1 MRERFTRRRFLS
13 AVGAGATYLAL
24 TNVVGCDRSE
34 RVPRAKPPKEGVPS
48 TPKVSPLP
56 NPSPKPQE
64 GVGAFHSRPDLSPPA
79 ITVTTQPQ
87 SQALGYVFVAPNK
100 GGAGQ
105 GGPMIV
111 DNYGEVVWFHP
122 RHGTLDLMAQTYRG
136 ERVLTWVEAPGQYV
150 IFDDSYREIA
160 RFRAGKGYR
169 GDHHEVLITPRD
181 TALIT
186 IFNPVRRDLTPL
198 GYPRE
203 SIVWQG
209 IVQELDIE
217 TGEVLFEWHSL
228 EHVGLDET
236 YAKPSEDSYPGLD
249 HFHIN
254 SIDVDHDD
262 NLLVSARKTFA
273 VYKIDRKTG
282 EVIWRL
288 GGKKSDFEMREGARF
303 AYQHDARRLPDGTIS
318 IFDNG
323 NTVFKNGLPRAVEE
337 SRGIVL
343 GLDEDKMVATLER
356 EYTHPDKLYS
366 DAGGNMQV
374 LPNHNVFIGWGRANV
389 FSEFSHDGKL
399 LFSASFPPSFSVM
412 DGTYRAFR
420 FPWSGHPTDR
430 PAVVAERASEE
441 EVRVYASWN
450 GATEVESWEVLAGP
464 HPDQVE
470 PLGSVPRNG
479 FETAMTVQT
488 PHPYVAVRAKD
499 NSGRVLDT
507 TAPMKL

>member
-1 MRERFTRRRFLS
+1 
-13 AVGAGATYLAL
+13 
-24 TNVVGCDRSE
+24 
-34 RVPRAKPPKEGVPS
+34 
-48 TPKVSPLP
+48 
-56 NPSPKPQE
+56 
-64 GVGAFHSRPDLSPPA
+64 
-79 ITVTTQPQ
+79 
-87 SQALGYVFVAPNK
+87 
-100 GGAGQ
+100 
-105 GGPMIV
+105 
-111 DNYGEVVWFHP
+111 
-122 RHGTLDLMAQTYRG
+122 
-136 ERVLTWVEAPGQYV
+136 
-150 IFDDSYREIA
+150 
-160 RFRAGKGYR
+160 
-169 GDHHEVLITPRD
+169 
-181 TALIT
+181 
-186 IFNPVRRDLTPL
+186 
-198 GYPRE
+198 
-203 SIVWQG
+203 
-209 IVQELDIE
+209 
-217 TGEVLFEWHSL
+217 
-228 EHVGLDET
+228 
-236 YAKPSEDSYPGLD
+236 
-249 HFHIN
+249 
-254 SIDVDHDD
+254 VDHDD
-262 NLLVSARKTFA
+262 NLLVSARKTSA
-273 VYKIDRKTG
+273 VYKIDRGTG

-288 GGKKSDFEMREGARF
+288 GGKKSDFEMGRGTRF

-399 LFSASFPPSFSVM
+399 LFSASFPTSFSVM